1 MELFNIIDVDGKS
14 HLINADAIISID
26 SGSCI
31 GKMNQW
37 QFLLTL
43 RERDPIEI
51 GWDEVKSLAFYY
63 NPYMELKK
71 TYSKDLQ
78 EANQKAREE
87 VIRNLFTW
95 ANSLSEETLGLL
107 PRTEWE
113 VTGEVVEEARG
124 LIGMEADITEKY
136 ANVYSKVK
144 NCREIASDV
153 YDMLD
158 DVRERL
164 SENEWLDFGE
174 YPGFKLLRLLE
185 RYLPQK
191 KLPDNFRQYVAEF
204 IKTNKQ
210 TTF

>member
-95 ANSLSEETLGLL
+95 ANSLSEETL
-107 PRTEWE
+107 PFTENRM
-113 VTGEVVEEARG
+113 GSYR
-124 LIGMEADITEKY
+124 
-136 ANVYSKVK
+136 
-144 NCREIASDV
+144 
-153 YDMLD
+153 
-158 DVRERL
+158 
-164 SENEWLDFGE
+164 
-174 YPGFKLLRLLE
+174 
-185 RYLPQK
+185 
-191 KLPDNFRQYVAEF
+191 
-204 IKTNKQ
+204 
-210 TTF
+210 

>member
-1 MELFNIIDVDGKS
+1 
-14 HLINADAIISID
+14 
-26 SGSCI
+26 
-31 GKMNQW
+31 
-37 QFLLTL
+37 
-43 RERDPIEI
+43 
-51 GWDEVKSLAFYY
+51 
-63 NPYMELKK
+63 
-71 TYSKDLQ
+71 
-78 EANQKAREE
+78 
-87 VIRNLFTW
+87 
-95 ANSLSEETLGLL
+95 
-107 PRTEWE
+107 
-113 VTGEVVEEARG
+113 
-124 LIGMEADITEKY
+124 MEADITEKY

-204 IKTNKQ
+204 IKTN
-210 TTF
+210 